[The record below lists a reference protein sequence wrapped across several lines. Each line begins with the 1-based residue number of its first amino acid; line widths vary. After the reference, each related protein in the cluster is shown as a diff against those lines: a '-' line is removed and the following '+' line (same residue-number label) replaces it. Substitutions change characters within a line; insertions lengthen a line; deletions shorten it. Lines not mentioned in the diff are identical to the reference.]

1 MELRFGKDK
10 AVEANKDLR
19 KLQDLPGSPKED
31 EARK

>member
-10 AVEANKDLR
+10 AVEAKKGLR